1 MACTGDGVEAKFVRF
16 AVGIFTLRND
26 ADALPF
32 DVFELGI
39 TAGEVEGDVLHPTN
53 ATVSNQG
60 IVLRH
65 RAKEGRLGLVGVDRN
80 VGVGLLLGSGC
91 RGHGLRSGG
100 AGRGH
105 RSRGGFLAGW

>member
-1 MACTGDGVEAKFVRF
+1 MARTGDGVQAEFVGF

-26 ADALPF
+26 ADALTF

-53 ATVSNQG
+53 ATFSNQG
-60 IVLRH
+60 IVLPH
-65 RAKEGRLGLVGVDRN
+65 RAKEGSLGLVGVDRN
-80 VGVGLLLGSGC
+80 VGVGLLLGSGG

-105 RSRGGFLAGW
+105 RSCGGFLASW